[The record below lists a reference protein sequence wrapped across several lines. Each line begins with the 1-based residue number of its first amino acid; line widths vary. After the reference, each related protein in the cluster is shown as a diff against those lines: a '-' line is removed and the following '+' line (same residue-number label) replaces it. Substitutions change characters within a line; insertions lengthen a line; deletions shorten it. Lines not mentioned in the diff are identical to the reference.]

1 MTFSIASAII
11 LFAATLFS
19 SLLVYG
25 TDGFHAALQLAFPLS
40 SLNISVGGS
49 VLVLLVNL
57 IVISMV
63 YGSLIMLLSAILK
76 SNVAVMAI
84 PVGIK
89 RGNILGQYIA
99 EVLLIAVFAFAA
111 SGITSN
117 MFAATVADTLLQ
129 QTVQSN
135 SLQDNAEDDTTMKSI
150 DMGSMLED
158 EKAVSP
164 DIQISVGIED
174 MLLLYL
180 IGFCI
185 IVISVTISS
194 VSIMRLKPK
203 NILNSMS

>member
-1 MTFSIASAII
+1 MAS
-11 LFAATLFS
+11 
-19 SLLVYG
+19 
-25 TDGFHAALQLAFPLS
+25 
-40 SLNISVGGS
+40 
-49 VLVLLVNL
+49 
-57 IVISMV
+57 
-63 YGSLIMLLSAILK
+63 
-76 SNVAVMAI
+76 
-84 PVGIK
+84 
-89 RGNILGQYIA
+89 
-99 EVLLIAVFAFAA
+99 
-111 SGITSN
+111 
-117 MFAATVADTLLQ
+117 ATVAANILLVIPDTLLQ